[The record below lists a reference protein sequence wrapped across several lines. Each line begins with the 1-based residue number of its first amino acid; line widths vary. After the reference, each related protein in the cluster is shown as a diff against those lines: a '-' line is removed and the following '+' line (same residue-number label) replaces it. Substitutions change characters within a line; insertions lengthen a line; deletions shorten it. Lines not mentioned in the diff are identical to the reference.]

1 MRQGEIMSDEA
12 DVFTAVDFIGGDGPP
27 QTFVLFGGSILLNDK
42 FWDVEIV
49 PRGTNTGV
57 QLLSKQLFADAA
69 GKRTLQFTVQNLTG
83 NDTFFTRVAVRIP
96 ND

>member
-1 MRQGEIMSDEA
+1 MSDEA
-12 DVFTAVDFIGGDGPP
+12 DVFSAVDFIAGGVPP
-27 QTFVLFGGSILLNDK
+27 QTFILSAGVPANLNDK
-42 FWDVEIV
+42 FWDVEII

-57 QLLSKQLFADAA
+57 QLLSKQVFADAA
-69 GKRTLQFTVQNLTG
+69 GNRTIQFTVAQLTG